1 MIRFQPNYGP
11 LHKLFHNLLT
21 DSLLLSSIYLRI
33 HDVLN
38 HTINQLA
45 MINHLFVFLIYNE
58 EHWEAAEQLNREAEG
73 RTIQPI
79 DR

>member
-1 MIRFQPNYGP
+1 
-11 LHKLFHNLLT
+11 
-21 DSLLLSSIYLRI
+21 
-33 HDVLN
+33 
-38 HTINQLA
+38 

-58 EHWEAAEQLNREAEG
+58 EHWEAAEQLNRQAEG